1 LICSNA
7 IFFSFFTFCDSKLN
21 SYDLE
26 LSKLWRAQWF
36 STMFSDKIARLQE
49 AENMARLED
58 KYLIEMSKQDN
69 LLKAYGTL
77 LRSLNTL
84 YYFLL
89 FIALIISVVIHLTAP
104 FSKSHV
110 QHFKSSLGFRR
121 HLNMSF
127 HIQDYE
133 KKSAILEDTSS
144 SIPDAESMP
153 TKSPVNNLDLIPED
167 SIPTPSTESI
177 TEDSS
182 AESNTFD
189 SLGLTTEEWKALNL
203 TVENLDF
210 VHIAKNGGTSL
221 ENFGLYHLR
230 KKWGR
235 KKRFKTRGKVKTDE
249 GMSCRFPWHVPPRLF
264 KYKAYPLRWSFCA
277 IRNPFTRVVSEF
289 NFHQLHGGNPGN
301 GGVKFYDQY
310 NLTADGL
317 NEWIQWVFK
326 FYAKPKKKFIYDCH
340 LIPQSEFIFDFDGS
354 RTCHFVLKLENIDH
368 DFEEFSKVFHFHDRY
383 LENNG
388 LTHDNHSKKK
398 LDKKITAD
406 DISEENKKF
415 LREFYKDDFALY
427 DSPGDFKFFDMESNW
442 IPRGKPMEWGSGT
455 EAE

>member
-1 LICSNA
+1 
-7 IFFSFFTFCDSKLN
+7 
-21 SYDLE
+21 
-26 LSKLWRAQWF
+26 
-36 STMFSDKIARLQE
+36 MFSDKIARLQE
-49 AENMARLED
+49 AENMARLQD
-58 KYLIEMSKQDN
+58 KYREDLSKEDN
-69 LLKAYGTL
+69 IFQAYSILLQ
-77 LRSLNTL
+77 SLTTV

-89 FIALIISVVIHLTAP
+89 FTALIISVVIHLTAP
-104 FSKSHV
+104 FSKSHA
-110 QHFKSSLGFRR
+110 QHLKSSLGFRR
-121 HLNMSF
+121 QINMSTRL
-127 HIQDYE
+127 QDYDTTIHP
-133 KKSAILEDTSS
+133 ILEEIP
-144 SIPDAESMP
+144 SI
-153 TKSPVNNLDLIPED
+153 
-167 SIPTPSTESI
+167 TPSTESAPTTTI
-177 TEDSS
+177 SVNKSDLTPNDPDGKDREVTSVDRKDSILTSSSTSIIEDSTGNS
-182 AESNTFD
+182 ASFE
-189 SLGLTTEEWKALNL
+189 SLGLTTEQWKALNL

-210 VHIAKNGGTSL
+210 VHIAKTGGTSL
-221 ENFGLYHLR
+221 ENFGLHHLR

-235 KKRFKTRGKVKTDE
+235 KKRFKVRGRVKTDE

-310 NLTADGL
+310 ELSADGL

-354 RTCHFVLKLENIDH
+354 RTCHFILKLENIDH
-368 DFEEFSKVFHFHDRY
+368 DFEEFSKIFNFHDLY
-383 LENNG
+383 VENNG
-388 LTHDNHSKKK
+388 LSHDNHSKKK

-427 DSPGDFKFFDMESNW
+427 DSPGDFKFFDIESNW
-442 IPRGKPMEWGSGT
+442 TPRGKPMDWGSGT
-455 EAE
+455 EFVEE